1 MMCTTARLGRAK
13 PHRNDGGQIAVVLA
27 VVIALLAAA
36 IIGLTIIGR
45 AAIDRARA
53 ASAADAVALATAQS
67 APGGQEVAAWY
78 RANGVEVTIDRGGT
92 GDGSGSSASGQVRA
106 SSVVGETTRNP
117 ARATS
122 FAEVRR
128 GPISASP
135 ALVAVIARAEQLLG
149 MPLAARYRSV
159 HVAEIGAEHVDALRS
174 IREPLKLC
182 TTLLPT
188 GQVTISICGAG
199 S

>member
-1 MMCTTARLGRAK
+1 MMLTTAKLGPAE
-13 PHRNDGGQIAVVLA
+13 PHRNDDGQIAVVLA

-67 APGGQEVAAWY
+67 APGGQEIAAWY

-92 GDGSGSSASGQVRA
+92 GDGASIGSRRVRA
-106 SSVVGETTRNP
+106 SSVVGESTRNA

-122 FAEVRR
+122 FAEVRPA
-128 GPISASP
+128 PISASP

-149 MPLAARYRSV
+149 ISLAASYRSV
-159 HVAEIGAEHVDALRS
+159 HVAEIGAEHVEALRS

-182 TTLLPT
+182 TTSLPT
-188 GQVTISICGAG
+188 GQATISICGAG